1 MSPIA
6 NTEHTV
12 RSYDAE
18 LNDLA
23 QRIAEMGGLAE
34 QQLADAVSALTQSNM
49 ELAQRVIA
57 GDSRIDRLQRQIEE
71 SAIMMI
77 AKRQPMAQDLRE
89 IVGSIRV
96 ATDLE
101 RIGDLAKNTAK
112 RVIAIGG
119 VFGSPRLVAGVEHMA
134 ELSLAQLKTVL
145 DAFGSRDLAAALA
158 VRERDGEIDAMY
170 TSLFRELLTYMM
182 EDPRTITMCT
192 HLLFCAKNI
201 ERIGDHATNIAET
214 LHYLITGQALLDERP
229 KKDNSSLTS
238 VDFTPP
244 EK

>member
-1 MSPIA
+1 MSPTA
-6 NTEHTV
+6 TEHTV

-18 LNDLA
+18 LNELS

-34 QQLADAVSALTQSNM
+34 QQLADAISALMTSNI

-57 GDSRIDRLQRQIEE
+57 NDTRIDRLQRQIED

-89 IVGSIRV
+89 IVTSIHV
-96 ATDLE
+96 ANDLE

-119 VFGSPRLVAGVEHMA
+119 TFGSPRLVAGVEHMA
-134 ELSLAQLKTVL
+134 EMSIAQLKDVL
-145 DAFGSRDLAAALA
+145 DAFASRDLKAALA
-158 VRERDGEIDAMY
+158 VWERDGEIDAMY

-182 EDPRTITMCT
+182 EDPRTITLCT
-192 HLLFCAKNI
+192 HLLFCAKNV

-214 LHYLITGQALLDERP
+214 LHYLITGRPLTDERP

-238 VDFTPP
+238 VEFTAP